1 MKTKSNNKK
10 RAALPVLNNGLK
22 LLAATV
28 VAGSLNLQ
36 QATAQYTPLRPWEGT
51 IDLFSRN
58 TYHTAATRINVLV
71 AAVVLHHQRK
81 TRLSLGS
88 SAK

>member
-58 TYHTAATRINVLV
+58 TYHTAATRINVWWPPLFYTTSEKPGYPWV
-71 AAVVLHHQRK
+71 R
-81 TRLSLGS
+81 R
-88 SAK
+88 

>member
-1 MKTKSNNKK
+1 M
-10 RAALPVLNNGLK
+10 RVLNNGLQ

-51 IDLFSRN
+51 IDSISRN
-58 TYHTAATRINVLV
+58 TYHTAATTDQCPGGLRCFTPP
-71 AAVVLHHQRK
+71 RK
-81 TRLSLGS
+81 ARLSLGS

>member
-10 RAALPVLNNGLK
+10 RAALPVLTNGLK

-28 VAGSLNLQ
+28 VAGSLKNHIVL
-36 QATAQYTPLRPWEGT
+36 YK
-51 IDLFSRN
+51 N

-81 TRLSLGS
+81 TRLSLGW